1 MDGGEVNID
10 FFSKGCLLLLPVM
23 KYLSFSNY
31 SIHSADLMNQHGYR
45 NSEGASGAN
54 SSLKDISMEL
64 DYHAILMNNKFGIKV
79 TLYKELS
86 ILNI

>member
-1 MDGGEVNID
+1 
-10 FFSKGCLLLLPVM
+10 
-23 KYLSFSNY
+23 
-31 SIHSADLMNQHGYR
+31 MNQHGYR